1 MKHCIKICNLCKEI
15 NGTSILTDVS
25 VTMKQGK
32 IYGFVGKNGSG
43 KTMLF
48 RLIAGLV
55 KASAGEIYYNE
66 KTISFGKKIPLNI
79 GLLIENSGLY
89 SDLSGVD
96 NLRFLASIENKV
108 SFEEIKA
115 TIEKV
120 GLNPND
126 KRKTKKYSLG
136 MRQRLTFAQ
145 AILEAPDVLLLDEPT
160 NALDA
165 DGVQLIR
172 NLILEEKERGAIV
185 CIASH
190 NAEDIEILCDEIF
203 QIVDGKVLRQEK
215 ECEGKGK

>member
-89 SDLSGVD
+89 SDLSGLD
-96 NLRFLASIENKV
+96 NLRFLASIQNKV
-108 SFEEIKA
+108 FLEEIKA

-126 KRKTKKYSLG
+126 KRKIKKYSLG